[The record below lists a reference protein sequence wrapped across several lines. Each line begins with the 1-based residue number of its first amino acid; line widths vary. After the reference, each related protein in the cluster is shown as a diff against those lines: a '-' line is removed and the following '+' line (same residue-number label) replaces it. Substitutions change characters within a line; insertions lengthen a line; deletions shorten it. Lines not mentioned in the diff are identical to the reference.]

1 MPCLSQ
7 VASALLACKPSSGG
21 LECDF
26 SLLKDVI
33 DPKRASLGQG
43 FVEVE
48 MMLKLN
54 KHLMLSNPEGVVKL
68 PNKSWR
74 DNILQRPLFPFDDED
89 EEENNNNDNDGLGD
103 TSADGTA
110 QPTIP
115 VDDDEDDFVIPDTQV
130 FTQVS
135 IEPTQLSLAVVF
147 DSQETQLEDSL

>member
-1 MPCLSQ
+1 
-7 VASALLACKPSSGG
+7 
-21 LECDF
+21 
-26 SLLKDVI
+26 
-33 DPKRASLGQG
+33 
-43 FVEVE
+43 

-74 DNILQRPLFPFDDED
+74 DNIPQRPLFPFDDED
-89 EEENNNNDNDGLGD
+89 EEENNNNKDNDGLGD
-103 TSADGTA
+103 TSTDGTA

-115 VDDDEDDFVIPDTQV
+115 VDDDEDDFVIPATQV

-147 DSQETQLEDSL
+147 DSQETQLEHSL